1 VLPGRAYQLEDVLH
15 IAWRRKWIILVPF
28 VLLSAAIVLFSRS
41 LPNQYRSETLI
52 LVVPQRV
59 PESYVR
65 STVTY
70 PIEDRLKSLQQQILS
85 RSRLEPIIVDLN
97 LYPHLRST
105 MTMEELVRHMRAA
118 PIKVETVRG
127 DAFTVSFVSHD
138 PVTAQ
143 RVTTRLASA
152 FIEENVR
159 ERASLADGT
168 SEFLQVQLDEA
179 RRRLIEQEQKLEHYR
194 IAHSGEMP
202 SQTSANLQA
211 VQSGRLQLQSVAD
224 SLNRYRDRQAALER
238 QLADLLAPDAVGM
251 TASSGSGVS
260 GAAPGAGSPGNA
272 ATPTELLEDA
282 RRQLRDLEERRF
294 TAQHPDVVALKR
306 RIRHLEETV
315 PARATGR
322 GAEPVQAT
330 AARSTAELLRER
342 RVREVRDELQ
352 ALDRNI
358 QLEQSKE
365 QRLHEEI
372 AVYQARLEAAPI
384 RESELTEL
392 TRDYETLQ
400 DIYRTLLAKR
410 EDSKIAAN
418 LERRQVGEQ
427 FKVLDPARVPERPF
441 SPDRQKIN
449 LAGIVC
455 GLLVGLGLAG
465 LLEYT
470 DSTLK
475 TEDDIRQVLALPV
488 LALVP
493 VMKAARGSRRPRAET
508 RWPFAAALAALVRM
522 WPW

>member
-1 VLPGRAYQLEDVLH
+1 VLPGRSYQLEDILH
-15 IAWRRKWIILVPF
+15 IAWRRKWLILIPF
-28 VLLSAAIVLFSRS
+28 VVLSVGTVLYSRR

-59 PESYVR
+59 PDSYVR
-65 STVTY
+65 STVTDK
-70 PIEDRLKSLQQQILS
+70 IEDRLKSLQQQILS
-85 RSRLEPIIVDLN
+85 RSRLEPIILDLN

-118 PIKVETVRG
+118 PIKVDTVRG
-127 DAFTVSFVSHD
+127 DAFTVSYVSDD
-138 PVTAQ
+138 PITAQ

-168 SEFLQVQLDEA
+168 SEFLQVQLEDA
-179 RRRLIEQEQKLEHYR
+179 RRRLIEQEQKLERYR
-194 IAHSGEMP
+194 LQHSGEMP
-202 SQTSANLQA
+202 SQTNANLQA
-211 VQSGRLQLQSVAD
+211 VQNGRLQLQAVAD
-224 SLNRYRDRQAALER
+224 SLNRYRDRQAAVER
-238 QLADLLAPDAVGM
+238 QLSDLLAPDAVG
-251 TASSGSGVS
+251 VS
-260 GAAPGAGSPGNA
+260 AAPALGAGAAPAADPSSPIEQLDA
-272 ATPTELLEDA
+272 A
-282 RRQLRDLEERRF
+282 RGKLREFEERRF

-306 RIRHLEETV
+306 RIRALEAQVTAM
-315 PARATGR
+315 PPSGGGR
-322 GAEPVQAT
+322 GAPPPQAV
-330 AARSTAELLRER
+330 AARSIADIVRER
-342 RVREVRDELQ
+342 RVRELRDELETLQ
-352 ALDRNI
+352 RSI
-358 QLEQSKE
+358 QLEQAK
-365 QRLHEEI
+365 QQQITQEI
-372 AVYQARLEAAPI
+372 DMYQARLEAAPI

-400 DIYRTLLAKR
+400 DIYRALLAKR

-427 FKVLDPARVPERPF
+427 FKILDPARVPERPF

-449 LAGIVC
+449 VAGILV

-475 TEDDIRQVLALPV
+475 TEDDIRDVLALPV

-493 VMKAARGSRRPRAET
+493 MMKPARGAQRARPER
-508 RWPFAAALAALVRM
+508 RWPFAAGLAALVRM